1 MAPRSSTPHERSG
14 EFPVRQSV
22 LLVEDDAAVLS
33 VVSQMLRSRG
43 FTVYEAHNPHMAL
56 GMASRSDI
64 SVDLLLTDIVMPGMS
79 GLNLARR
86 VRELHQNVGCMFMSG
101 FAGECFDDELLRDPS
116 CYFLKKPFP
125 LSELMHAVEIALE
138 RSHTK

>member
-1 MAPRSSTPHERSG
+1 MAPKFSTPFERSG
-14 EFPVRQSV
+14 ELPVRQSV

-64 SVDLLLTDIVMPGMS
+64 SLDLLLTDMVMPKGMNGRQLAEAALAHHA
-79 GLNLARR
+79 GLR
-86 VRELHQNVGCMFMSG
+86 VLFMSG
-101 FAGECFDDELLRDPS
+101 YTDDHVTLSGELPGTGALLR
-116 CYFLKKPFP
+116 KPFTKRT
-125 LSELMHAVEIALE
+125 LAEAL
-138 RSHTK
+138 RATLAARAA

>member
-1 MAPRSSTPHERSG
+1 MAPRFSRPLERSG
-14 EFPVRQSV
+14 EVLVRPSV

-56 GMASRSDI
+56 GIASRSDI
-64 SVDLLLTDIVMPGMS
+64 SLDLLLTDIVMPGMS

-86 VRELHQNVGCMFMSG
+86 IRQMHRDVGCMFMSG

-125 LSELMHAVEIALE
+125 LSDLMHAVEVALE
-138 RSHTK
+138 RSHTR